1 MKICLSKSI
10 EIGKSNLQPD
20 QHEWYNHLVS
30 ELKIITEEF
39 WKRGKS
45 WELLKQ
51 QDPDF
56 DFLILHDLKRFAREF
71 FSDNKT
77 LYSSIDGKQNI
88 KIPVQWCDII
98 INDYDWSDDAIM
110 VLFFDSEEFDLIDS
124 FGSQLLLKKENI
136 AYPIMVDIS
145 PDNLGIRSYRYTL

>member
-1 MKICLSKSI
+1 MKIRLSKSI

-51 QDPDF
+51 QEPNF
-56 DFLILHDLKRFAREF
+56 DSLILRDLKIFAREF
-71 FSDNKT
+71 FIDNMS
-77 LYSSIDGKQNI
+77 LYPSIDGKQNI
-88 KIPVQWCDII
+88 KIPVQLYDII
-98 INDYDWSDDAIM
+98 INYYDWSDEAIM
-110 VLFFDSEEFDLIDS
+110 VLFFHSEEFDLIDS
-124 FGSQLLLKKENI
+124 FGSQLLLKNENFV
-136 AYPIMVDIS
+136 YPIMVDIS
-145 PDNLGIRSYRYTL
+145 PDNLGIGSYK